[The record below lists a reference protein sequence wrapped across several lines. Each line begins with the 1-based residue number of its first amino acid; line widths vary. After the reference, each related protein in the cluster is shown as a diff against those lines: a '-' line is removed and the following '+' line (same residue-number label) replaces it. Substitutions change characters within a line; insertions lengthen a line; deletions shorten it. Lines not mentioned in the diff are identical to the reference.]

1 MSQSWSSSYVYSD
14 TKKGDFGAI
23 SFNQKTD
30 VIACALSQ
38 KYEECSDNDVKEY
51 LSCRD
56 HCVGEVACV
65 KVCDLDYNDACKD
78 KYDYRIMLLKISEPI
93 VEGRNPRYFENSH
106 NGTINSVSF
115 NSVTNMLASGSSD
128 GTVKLWKT
136 NTGDISMCESDAIKC
151 LYAINKFH
159 QGPVNI
165 VVFNTKTNI
174 VASGADDKY
183 ISIWDVT
190 KGSYNSL
197 YGHTGPV
204 LSLAFNE
211 ENNILAS
218 GSTDK
223 SIKLWN
229 NLGLLRTLY
238 HNEPVIS
245 LSFNP
250 NTDTLAS
257 CTSTT
262 IKFWTSST
270 GLLTW
275 SNMYTFQLKSV
286 VFDVKANMLYYSHS
300 DMVYLI
306 TQTKFFTMT
315 KDKIEIFN
323 RN

>member
-1 MSQSWSSSYVYSD
+1 M
-14 TKKGDFGAI
+14 
-23 SFNQKTD
+23 
-30 VIACALSQ
+30 
-38 KYEECSDNDVKEY
+38 
-51 LSCRD
+51 
-56 HCVGEVACV
+56 
-65 KVCDLDYNDACKD
+65 
-78 KYDYRIMLLKISEPI
+78 
-93 VEGRNPRYFENSH
+93 
-106 NGTINSVSF
+106 
-115 NSVTNMLASGSSD
+115 
-128 GTVKLWKT
+128 
-136 NTGDISMCESDAIKC
+136 
-151 LYAINKFH
+151 
-159 QGPVNI
+159 
-165 VVFNTKTNI
+165 
-174 VASGADDKY
+174 
-183 ISIWDVT
+183 T

>member
-1 MSQSWSSSYVYSD
+1 
-14 TKKGDFGAI
+14 
-23 SFNQKTD
+23 
-30 VIACALSQ
+30 
-38 KYEECSDNDVKEY
+38 
-51 LSCRD
+51 
-56 HCVGEVACV
+56 
-65 KVCDLDYNDACKD
+65 
-78 KYDYRIMLLKISEPI
+78 MLLKISEPI
-93 VEGRNPRYFENSH
+93 VWGQNPRYFENSH
-106 NGTINSVSF
+106 NGAINSVSF

-136 NTGDISMCESDAIKC
+136 NTGDISMCESDATKC
-151 LYAINKFH
+151 LYATNKFH